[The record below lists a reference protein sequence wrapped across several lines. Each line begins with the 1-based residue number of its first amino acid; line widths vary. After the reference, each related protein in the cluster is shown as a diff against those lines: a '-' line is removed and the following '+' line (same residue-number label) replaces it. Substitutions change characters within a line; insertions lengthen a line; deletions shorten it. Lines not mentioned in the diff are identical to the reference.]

1 MHKMLQTLSLP
12 LGIVGIVFLHLAASY
27 LLPPP
32 WGHVNAMFVL
42 LSLLLL
48 VGESGMVVWI
58 AFASHFIL
66 ELYATTPFGVILFS
80 GTFALLAAVW
90 LFRYFFTNRSWYTAF
105 AVPLIGVALY
115 RLLYSASLLIARAFG
130 VPTAFPWRHLAGVYG
145 WEMLLT
151 SVATGAF
158 YILLARPFRKKRL
171 ALPTQ
176 WMV

>member
-1 MHKMLQTLSLP
+1 MKKILRTFSFP
-12 LGIVGIVFLHLAASY
+12 LGTLAIVFSHLAVSY

-32 WGHVNAMFVL
+32 WGHMNAIFVI

-48 VGESGMVVWI
+48 LGESGMVVWM
-58 AFASHFIL
+58 AFAGHFVL
-66 ELYATTPFGVILFS
+66 ELYATTPFGIVLFS

-105 AVPLIGVALY
+105 AVSAIGVALY
-115 RLLYSASLLIARAFG
+115 RVLYSGSLLLVRAFG
-130 VPTAFPWRHLAGVYG
+130 VETALPWRRLAVVFG
-145 WEMLLT
+145 WEILLT
-151 SVATGAF
+151 AIATGAL
-158 YILLARPFRKKRL
+158 YVLVARPFRKKRL